1 MGKQPNPGRPIAP
14 TPRNGLICPA
24 KLALSRR
31 PIVWRVATRLPPE
44 ALMEPVRVVC
54 GHDCLD
60 MSSLLALIEGYC
72 VVRVSTWLDV
82 PAFQVPACLGAT

>member
-1 MGKQPNPGRPIAP
+1 
-14 TPRNGLICPA
+14 
-24 KLALSRR
+24 
-31 PIVWRVATRLPPE
+31 
-44 ALMEPVRVVC
+44 MEPVRVVC